1 MTHLDAR
8 QGLNSTLLSGI
19 KLLLHKLVL
28 MVTFSREEVE
38 VSDPDRASSV
48 CPGGGEASTQTYAG
62 DHFLYM
68 QVTTLFFSS

>member
-1 MTHLDAR
+1 MTHLDPR
-8 QGLNSTLLSGI
+8 QGLNSTLVLQ
-19 KLLLHKLVL
+19 KLVL
-28 MVTFSREEVE
+28 MVTFSRKEVE

-68 QVTTLFFSS
+68 